1 MDMIKIVLKFIFAL
15 DLLLL
20 LYLVSI
26 GIYLVTAVFP
36 NITLNIIR
44 KVSALVILF
53 ITLVKG
59 FSYSFKL
66 TLLLNNKFPVDFL
79 LNFYMNSGDEC
90 AFYFKW
96 GAVYAFFLLIALA
109 IFIKEIVTW
118 KYIKKNGMKN
128 GMKK

>member
-1 MDMIKIVLKFIFAL
+1 MIKIVLKFIFAL